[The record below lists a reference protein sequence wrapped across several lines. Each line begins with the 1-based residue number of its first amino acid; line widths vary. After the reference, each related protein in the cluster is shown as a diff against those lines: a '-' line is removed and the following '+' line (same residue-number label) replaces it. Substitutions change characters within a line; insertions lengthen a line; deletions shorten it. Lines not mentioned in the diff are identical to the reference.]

1 MELPNHHFYKGCKF
15 TQRPDQTFTLERDG
29 IALHASLAAGRVTAG
44 HTHKLI
50 ATSVHGAVDECI
62 LLLNQKG
69 EKIKGGTQIEDA
81 SAALPQTPE
90 GMALSVLGKIKDMP
104 PGILKSI
111 KSVLNKYNTLTGEWK
126 E

>member
-1 MELPNHHFYKGCKF
+1 
-15 TQRPDQTFTLERDG
+15 LERDG

>member
-1 MELPNHHFYKGCKF
+1 
-15 TQRPDQTFTLERDG
+15 LERDG

-90 GMALSVLGKIKDMP
+90 GMALSVLGKIKDLP
-104 PGILKSI
+104 PGFS
-111 KSVLNKYNTLTGEWK
+111 SPSRPVWPASTRRK
-126 E
+126 ESGRNEQLL